1 MTPKPR
7 GRLGSL
13 LGPTAEE
20 MAKKDDDRK
29 PPAVTSWAPA
39 RMGPRR
45 SARRFVLLLAFF
57 AVAYVTYTL
66 LRPTTEF
73 RDYVPNFPTYEGP
86 GPAHFDRVWPPSQP
100 KPQKI
105 GSELT
110 GHGPGATRDAQTSLS
125 LPALPATLEAV
136 KNMLGDKGESKN
148 VLFVSSSPKSA
159 AALLPLACEMG
170 RRGRNHVHYAVMS
183 RNDMSIREL
192 RSIHGIDDSCGVTFH
207 GMGRSVQNLRGD
219 TVSNIRSRC
228 TPGLCLR
235 IDGHE
240 STGGYRAGIAYVSS

>member
-1 MTPKPR
+1 MVPKQR
-7 GRLGSL
+7 GRLGSI

-45 SARRFVLLLAFF
+45 SARRAALLLAFF
-57 AVAYVTYTL
+57 AVVYVTYIL

-73 RDYVPNFPTYEGP
+73 RDYVPNFPTYEIP

-100 KPQKI
+100 KPQRI
-105 GSELT
+105 GGELT
-110 GHGPGATRDAQTSLS
+110 GHGSGAGRDGQTSLS
-125 LPALPATLEAV
+125 LPALPATLEEV
-136 KNMLGDKGESKN
+136 KNKLGDKDESQN
-148 VLFVSSSPKSA
+148 VLFASSSLKSA

-183 RNDMSIREL
+183 RNDMSIQEL
-192 RSIHGIDDSCGVTFH
+192 KTLHGIDDSCGVSFH
-207 GMGRSVQNLRGD
+207 GMGRFA
-219 TVSNIRSRC
+219 
-228 TPGLCLR
+228 PG
-235 IDGHE
+235 
-240 STGGYRAGIAYVSS
+240 STGRRSW